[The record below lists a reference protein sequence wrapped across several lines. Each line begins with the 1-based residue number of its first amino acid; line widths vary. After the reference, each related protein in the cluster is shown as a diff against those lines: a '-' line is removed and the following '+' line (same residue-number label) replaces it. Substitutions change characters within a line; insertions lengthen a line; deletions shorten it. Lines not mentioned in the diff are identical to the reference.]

1 MIIKR
6 NKTMEP
12 KTENTHFISEQEYKK
27 NTKGISISTNES
39 IIKRIYLLISNP
51 FRYIIFGKIKY

>member
-1 MIIKR
+1 
-6 NKTMEP
+6 MENT
-12 KTENTHFISEQEYKK
+12 TENTHFISEQEYKK